1 MNRRWFV
8 KTVGVSAATG
18 MALHAQRPGGST
30 PLPPAIAAL
39 KNRRSEAKPITDA
52 ERTQRMERARELMRA
67 NKLDAICLAGG
78 ANLLYFTG
86 VRWGNSERL
95 FMAVLPQKGRM
106 FWVSPA
112 FEEGRA
118 RELMTDKDARIYTW
132 QEDDNPYALVGR
144 GLRDTGL
151 ATGRLGVDERT
162 VFVFS
167 DNIRQTNGA
176 LETASA
182 TPVTSGCRARKSPSE
197 LALMTLANN
206 ITLDAYEAAWKSV
219 REGMTNRELSAMIV
233 SGFEQQGYNGN
244 VSVQTG
250 EFAALPHGSVKPQQI
265 REGSVVMM
273 DDGVSVEGYVADVTR
288 TVAMGK
294 PAEKVK
300 QVFDIVLRAQSA
312 ALGAA
317 KPGTACESV
326 DLAARKVVEDAG
338 YGPGYKYFTHRLGHG
353 IGMEG
358 HEWPYLVKGNKL
370 VLETSMTFSD
380 EPGIYIPGEFGVRL
394 EDCMRI
400 TADGAETF
408 TPRCRSLET
417 PFAR

>member
-1 MNRRWFV
+1 MNRRSFV
-8 KTVGVSAATG
+8 KAAGISAATG
-18 MALHAQRPGGST
+18 MTLNAQKPALPA
-30 PLPPAIAAL
+30 AIAAL
-39 KNRRSEAKPITDA
+39 KNRRGEAKPITDA
-52 ERTQRMERARELMRA
+52 ERAGRMERARELMRA

-106 FWVSPA
+106 FWVAPA
-112 FEEGRA
+112 FEEDRA
-118 RELMTDKDARIYTW
+118 RELMSDKDARIYTW
-132 QEDDNPYALVGR
+132 QEDDNPYVLVGR
-144 GLRDTGL
+144 GLKDTGL

-162 VFVFS
+162 AFVFS
-167 DNIRQTNGA
+167 DNIRQTNNA

-182 TPVTSGCRARKSPSE
+182 TVVTAGCRARKSPTE

-233 SGFEQQGYNGN
+233 AAFEQQGYNGN
-244 VSVQTG
+244 VSVQTN
-250 EFAALPHGSVKPQQI
+250 EFAANPHGSVKPQQI

-273 DDGVSVEGYVADVTR
+273 DDGVSVEGYVSDVTR
-288 TVAMGK
+288 TVALGK
-294 PAEKVK
+294 PADKVK

-312 ALGAA
+312 ALAAA
-317 KPGTACESV
+317 KPGAACESV
-326 DLAARKVVEDAG
+326 DAAARKVVEDGG

-358 HEWPYLVKGNKL
+358 HEWPYLVKGNKQ
-370 VLETSMTFSD
+370 VLEPGMTFSD
-380 EPGIYIPGEFGVRL
+380 EPGIYIAGEFGVRL
-394 EDCMRI
+394 EDCMHI
-400 TADGAETF
+400 TETGAETF
-408 TPRCRSLET
+408 TPRCKSLET

>member
-1 MNRRWFV
+1 M
-8 KTVGVSAATG
+8 KAAGVSAATG
-18 MALHAQRPGGST
+18 MALTAQKP

-52 ERTQRMERARELMRA
+52 ERAQRMERAKELMRA
-67 NKLDAICLAGG
+67 NKIDAICLAGG

-95 FMAVLPQKGRM
+95 FMAVLPQKGRI

-112 FEEGRA
+112 FEEDRA

-144 GLRDTGL
+144 GLKDTGL
-151 ATGRLGVDERT
+151 ATGKLGVDERT

-167 DNIRQTNGA
+167 DGVRQTNNA

-182 TPVTSGCRARKSPSE
+182 TVVTAGCRARKSQAE
-197 LALMTLANN
+197 LALLTLANN
-206 ITLDAYEAAWKSV
+206 VTLDAYEAAWKSV

-233 SGFEQQGYNGN
+233 SGFEQQGFTGN
-244 VSVQTG
+244 VSVQTN
-250 EFAALPHGSVKPQQI
+250 EFAANPHGSIKPQQI
-265 REGSVVMM
+265 KEGSVVMM

-288 TVAMGK
+288 TVAFGK
-294 PAEKVK
+294 PSDKVK

-312 ALGAA
+312 ALAAA
-317 KPGTACESV
+317 KPGATCETV
-326 DLAARKVVEDAG
+326 DAAARKVIEDGG

-358 HEWPYLVKGNKL
+358 HEWPYLVKGNKQL
-370 VLETSMTFSD
+370 MEPGMTFSD
-380 EPGIYIPGEFGVRL
+380 EPGIYIAGEFGVRL
-394 EDCMRI
+394 EDCMHV
-400 TADGAETF
+400 TANGAETF
-408 TPRCRSLET
+408 TPRCKSLET

>member
-1 MNRRWFV
+1 MNRRSFV
-8 KTVGVSAATG
+8 KAAGISAATG
-18 MALHAQRPGGST
+18 MTLNAQKPALPA
-30 PLPPAIAAL
+30 AIAAL
-39 KNRRSEAKPITDA
+39 KNRRGEAKPITDA
-52 ERTQRMERARELMRA
+52 ERAGRMERARELMRA

-106 FWVSPA
+106 FWVAPA
-112 FEEGRA
+112 FEEDRA
-118 RELMTDKDARIYTW
+118 RELMSDKDARIYTW
-132 QEDDNPYALVGR
+132 QEDDNPYVLVGR
-144 GLRDTGL
+144 GLKDTGL

-162 VFVFS
+162 AFVFS
-167 DNIRQTNGA
+167 DNIRQTNNA

-182 TPVTSGCRARKSPSE
+182 TVVTAGCRARKSPTE

-233 SGFEQQGYNGN
+233 AAFEQQGYNGN
-244 VSVQTG
+244 VSVQTN
-250 EFAALPHGSVKPQQI
+250 EFAANPHGSVKPQQI

-273 DDGVSVEGYVADVTR
+273 DDGVSVEGYVSDVTR
-288 TVAMGK
+288 TVALGK
-294 PAEKVK
+294 PADKVK

-312 ALGAA
+312 ALAAA
-317 KPGTACESV
+317 KPGAACESV
-326 DLAARKVVEDAG
+326 DAAARKVVEDGG

-358 HEWPYLVKGNKL
+358 HEWPYLVKGNKQ
-370 VLETSMTFSD
+370 VLEPGMTFSD
-380 EPGIYIPGEFGVRL
+380 EPGIYIAGEFGVRL
-394 EDCMRI
+394 EDCMHI
-400 TADGAETF
+400 TETGAETS
-408 TPRCRSLET
+408 TSRCKSLET